1 MPGSQCLRRD
11 SIISWHHLELEL
23 LAPAP
28 HMRPMNLTRRKLLGI
43 AGISVA
49 AAFVPANIALA
60 AGSGAGASASQSGL
74 YAVVS
79 KHATWG
85 IFESVGDAGL
95 EAETL
100 RHSGAMQVNAV
111 RCSPE
116 MARQYQ
122 IGKIGNFVEVDGWA
136 LTPKEIKSKGLELL
150 RKVDD
155 RDRAKHQL
163 LEFHLKQ
170 ARNWLDAYD
179 SNRNDAFWY
188 TKARDKITGVL
199 DNIEDYDGNLV
210 LHRCSHDLYESIGS
224 HLKYNTPTPAISSHT
239 DFHML
244 ESEHLKRLGEDAIY
258 RIAIDPHLAKMDHLR
273 LVGPLQRRFVVIA
286 KHHRWILGAGANRAQ
301 ALEMAE
307 LPMKYIEDEFVVVKA
322 SQSPAHAVIQNGYEI
337 PGLWETSP
345 GMVVHEADL
354 GLLIH
359 S

>member
-1 MPGSQCLRRD
+1 MG
-11 SIISWHHLELEL
+11 
-23 LAPAP
+23 
-28 HMRPMNLTRRKLLGI
+28 PMNVTRRKLLGI
-43 AGISVA
+43 AGISA
-49 AAFVPANIALA
+49 AAALVPGNIAIA
-60 AGSGAGASASQSGL
+60 AGSGASASVSQPGL

-85 IFESVGDAGL
+85 IFESVGAAGL

-122 IGKIGNFVEVDGWA
+122 IGKIGNFIEVDGWA
-136 LTPKEIKSKGLELL
+136 LTPKEVKSKGLELL
-150 RKVDD
+150 RKAEDS
-155 RDRAKHQL
+155 DRAKHQL

-170 ARNWLDAYD
+170 ARNWLDDYD
-179 SNRNDAFWY
+179 SSREVAFWY
-188 TKARDKITGVL
+188 TKAGGKITGVL
-199 DNIEDYDGNLV
+199 DDVESYDGNLI
-210 LHRCSHDLYESIGS
+210 LHRCSHGLYDAIIS
-224 HLKYNTPTPAISSHT
+224 HLKYNSPAPAISSHT
-239 DFHML
+239 NFHML

-258 RIAIDPHLAKMDHLR
+258 RIAVDPNLAKIEDQR

-286 KHHRWILGAGANRAQ
+286 KHHRWILGAGTNKAK

-307 LPMKYIEDEFVVVKA
+307 LPMQYFEDEFVVVKA
-322 SQSPAHAVIQNGYEI
+322 SQSLAHAVIQNGYEI

-345 GMVVHEADL
+345 GMVVHESDI
-354 GLLIH
+354 GQLIH